1 MAPSKK
7 KSKKTK
13 AGKNLAGYM
22 IVGRITQPVARSISM
37 PAGYI
42 YVNRSNQHLK
52 KHESQTKENGLDLIK
67 HVAANYNQIRQGSEG
82 SLLLVVYSEEL
93 SKVIA
98 VQLYTQSESNFYI
111 AKTALV
117 MSKSKLIGKSILW
130 EK

>member
-1 MAPSKK
+1 METKK
-7 KSKKTK
+7 KKTK
-13 AGKNLAGYM
+13 PKANNTIAGYM
-22 IVGRITQPVARSISM
+22 IVGRITQPVARTISM

-67 HVAANYNQIRQGSEG
+67 YVAANYNQIRQGSEG